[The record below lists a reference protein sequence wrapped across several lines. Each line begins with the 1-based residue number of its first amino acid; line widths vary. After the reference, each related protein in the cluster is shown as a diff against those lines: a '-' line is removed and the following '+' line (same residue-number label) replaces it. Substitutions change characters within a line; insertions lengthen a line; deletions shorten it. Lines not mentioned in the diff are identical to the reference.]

1 MHIEYITSNSNK
13 FAEAKHIL
21 SSWNLTQVDIDLPE
35 IQGDSHQVIC
45 AKAKNAYAIL
55 KRPLIVEDVSL
66 SCPAIGGLPG
76 PYVKD
81 FLLKLGSQG
90 LYELI
95 HKYSDHSVQV
105 ICLAAYIDNTE
116 QPIIFEGLQEG
127 TIVAPR
133 VSSNLSG
140 GNLNLYGWNPI
151 VQPLGLTK
159 TYAEMSLEERSKIS
173 MRFLALSKVDQ
184 FLKEIHPTKRTTQLP
199 NNGTP

>member
-1 MHIEYITSNSNK
+1 MHIEYLTSNFHK

-21 SSWNLTQVDIDLPE
+21 SSWDLTQVNIDLPE
-35 IQGDSHQVIC
+35 IQGDSHEVIS
-45 AKAKNAYAIL
+45 AKAKSAYALL

-66 SCPAIGGLPG
+66 CCPAIGGLPG

-105 ICLAAYIDNTE
+105 ICLAAYIE
-116 QPIIFEGLQEG
+116 EGIQPIIFEGAQEG

-140 GNLNLYGWNPI
+140 GGANLQGWNPI
-151 VQPLGLTK
+151 VQPAGMNK
-159 TYAEMSLEERSKIS
+159 TYGEMSLEERSKIS
-173 MRFLALSKVDQ
+173 MRFLALTQMDRY
-184 FLKEIHPTKRTTQLP
+184 LKEMHGQYER
-199 NNGTP
+199 